1 MQLAEVRRQQAASY
15 HGEYPELCKTSLSDS
30 SWGPCWMKGFHSE
43 DCPTPMCVTVW
54 DVMSW
59 GQDPFPAAL
68 GIVGAVVG
76 KGRKESSCYMVIPDH
91 KPGITNQAL

>member
-1 MQLAEVRRQQAASY
+1 
-15 HGEYPELCKTSLSDS
+15 
-30 SWGPCWMKGFHSE
+30 
-43 DCPTPMCVTVW
+43 MCVTVW

-76 KGRKESSCYMVIPDH
+76 KGRKESSCHTVIPDH